1 MGCRIE
7 QLNRDTTKQFIFNND
22 ILASAVGAVWGAVLS
37 KIHYLQNIKGSHG
50 NGMGLS
56 DYSVGIIIVES
67 EGHAPVKSGTVQKAC
82 THLLGH
88 CLGRHA
94 EVAAQRIRLLGR
106 SRQSNSSGCS
116 GDTPLERTGRAR
128 PCERRDLQL
137 AEGTRCST
145 WPWSCCWR
153 KRQLR
158 ADRRTMWMESLA
170 HLSSL
175 VNGYG
180 LSMGTPVNHVRIETR
195 FLTVPSH
202 GTDLPSLVTLMRQDG
217 YTGGTQ
223 AMVCVHHAQSRRHWR
238 LSHHIVQSVHTHGF
252 ILEPLA
258 RFQETGTG
266 ALSEIVTR
274 RVQLIQIFLKAC
286 DRASV
291 ILLEHK
297 LLFLIFTL
305 AIVLVIFG
313 QFIEAQWHIT
323 ATAAIGLDEET
334 VLPHR
339 PKALATPATELQHQL
354 DKNFTLEGNGIFIW
368 EHPWII

>member
-7 QLNRDTTKQFIFNND
+7 QLHRDTTKHFIFNNN
-22 ILASAVGAVWGAVLS
+22 ILASAVRAVRGAVLS

-50 NGMGLS
+50 NAMGLS

-88 CLGRHA
+88 CFGRHA

-116 GDTPLERTGRAR
+116 GDPRLERTGRAR
-128 PCERRDLQL
+128 SWCERRDLQL
-137 AEGTRCST
+137 AERTRRST
-145 WPWSCCWR
+145 WSWSCCRR

-158 ADRRTMWMESLA
+158 ADRRTMWMEGLA

-175 VNGYG
+175 VNGRIF
-180 LSMGTPVNHVRIETR
+180 HVRIETR
-195 FLTVPSH
+195 FLTVASH

-223 AMVCVHHAQSRRHWR
+223 AMVCVHRAQARRHWQ

-252 ILEPLA
+252 VLEPLA

-266 ALSEIVTR
+266 ALPEIVTR
-274 RVQLIQIFLKAC
+274 RMQLIQIFLKAC

-297 LLFLIFTL
+297 LLFLIFIL
-305 AIVLVIFG
+305 AIVLVILG
-313 QFIEAQWHIT
+313 QFIEAQCHIT
-323 ATAAIGLDEET
+323 ATAAIGLDQET
-334 VLPHR
+334 VFRHR
-339 PKALATPATELQHQL
+339 SEALATPATKLQHQL
-354 DKNFTLEGNGIFIW
+354 DKNFTLEGNGIFIR